1 MKKVVYSVT
10 KYVGDKFTKLS
21 GIGCITDEDLVIAC
35 MSKTNKPYIRV
46 FDGCV
51 KQCSEIPGKKGEFKG
66 NIYEI
71 QTIEYETKYGSIDA
85 REIDVSYSIWYKLLD

>member
-35 MSKTNKPYIRV
+35 NNKENAGVDFSLSTSAI
-46 FDGCV
+46 F
-51 KQCSEIPGKKGEFKG
+51 IIGK
-66 NIYEI
+66 
-71 QTIEYETKYGSIDA
+71 
-85 REIDVSYSIWYKLLD
+85 